1 MLETSHLEVSD
12 ESAASNTIYTVNS
25 MMGPFFSKQL
35 ENLIWTFLSLLFL
48 HLNQFWAQGVI
59 LQVTLSP
66 PPRRPSF
73 ISYSSFIL
81 HRNSFH
87 VLDWSSAGGIPDLIW
102 GSGLEEQPSVYFT
115 APVLESRRS
124 IGLLL
129 GKPRGPLGLWGEN
142 SLKHLMWWWWLF
154 VNSYNPSVSGESFI
168 GAKRVRPS

>member
-1 MLETSHLEVSD
+1 MSD
-12 ESAASNTIYTVNS
+12 H
-25 MMGPFFSKQL
+25 FFFFKQL
-35 ENLIWTFLSLLFL
+35 ENLIWTFLSLLLFL

-87 VLDWSSAGGIPDLIW
+87 VFLWLKRVLVGIRFGGAGLG
-102 GSGLEEQPSVYFT
+102 VFHHAC
-115 APVLESRRS
+115 APESQRS

-129 GKPRGPLGLWGEN
+129 GKPRGTLGLRGEN

-154 VNSYNPSVSGESFI
+154 VNTYNPSVSGESFI
-168 GAKRVRPS
+168 GAKRVRPSWSVLE